1 MDSAALLDHAL
12 TAPSRAE
19 RRQAF
24 VAVAESSD
32 WRMVLAPHVI
42 SQQGYQLSDGHFPD
56 RITFA
61 AVAAA
66 IASSEEKIQHVLE
79 LLGSRFALELCEA
92 LARQMGDNLVEHA
105 LPHLRTAQ
113 SDRAQLLEQVLT
125 FADRRWVARPEARR
139 SVRQKLRSPESGRL
153 LVIELCA
160 EAGNLAD
167 FADALR
173 EHPPVSAEEWNAVGK
188 GKLAEPVLVD
198 RALALLATQ
207 PEVMAYLLRLDP
219 LPAPV
224 PMRLLAAARPDWL
237 VQALEVAIIFGVQH
251 PCLVPL
257 AELGARLGGRPLAA
271 ATAWLGSARLGK
283 QLLAVLGKQII
294 WENGRS
300 RLSDMLWLQRRPASA
315 NRALEDGR
323 GGRTPDPQDAAA
335 LVRQLRGEKIL
346 ELVHEILGGQ
356 RPTMLETI
364 LHPLC
369 AVSAEAAGELAA
381 VCRNAEG
388 DVARRARRAR
398 AAWND
403 ILWPPEPA
411 EE

>member
-1 MDSAALLDHAL
+1 MDSAALLDLAL

-19 RRQAF
+19 RRHAF

-61 AVAAA
+61 AVAKA
-66 IASSEEKIQHVLE
+66 ITSSEEKIQHVLE
-79 LLGSRFALELCEA
+79 LLGSRFALDVCEA
-92 LARQMGDNLVEHA
+92 LARHMGESLVEHA

-113 SDRAQLLEQVLT
+113 AERALLLEQVLT

-139 SVRQKLRSPESGRL
+139 SVRQKLRSPESVRL
-153 LVIELCA
+153 QVIELCA

-173 EHPPVSAEEWNAVGK
+173 EHPPVTAEEWNAVGK
-188 GKLAEPVLVD
+188 GKLSEPLLVD
-198 RALALLATQ
+198 RALALLPTQ
-207 PEVMAYLLRLDP
+207 PEVISYLLRLDP
-219 LPAPV
+219 LPDRV
-224 PMRLLAAARPDWL
+224 PARLLAAARPDWL

-251 PCLVPL
+251 PSLVPL

-271 ATAWLGSARLGK
+271 ATAWLSSARLGK
-283 QLLAVLGKQII
+283 QLLGVLGKQII

-323 GGRTPDPQDAAA
+323 AGRAPDQNDAAA
-335 LVRQLRGEKIL
+335 LIRQLRGEKIL
-346 ELVHEILGGQ
+346 ELVHEILTGQ
-356 RPTMLETI
+356 RPVMMEAI

-369 AVSAEAAGELAA
+369 AVNAEAATELATIA
-381 VCRNAEG
+381 RAG
-388 DVARRARRAR
+388 DGDAARRARKVRG
-398 AAWND
+398 AWND
-403 ILWPPEPA
+403 VLWPPDPV